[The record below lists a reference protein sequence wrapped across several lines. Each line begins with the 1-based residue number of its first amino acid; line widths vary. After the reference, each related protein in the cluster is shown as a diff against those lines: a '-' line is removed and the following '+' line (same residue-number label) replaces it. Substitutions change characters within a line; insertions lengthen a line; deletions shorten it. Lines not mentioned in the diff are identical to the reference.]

1 MSEYLQFGLLAASLV
16 YFWSVMFDRFSRS
29 CTVIGGVI
37 LIGAA
42 GMALKPIEDQHMF
55 EIITLAGFSALLLAR
70 SWLIWKD
77 WYDGQ

>member
-1 MSEYLQFGLLAASLV
+1 MSEYLQFALLAASLV

-29 CTVIGGVI
+29 CA
-37 LIGAA
+37 LIGAVILVGSA
-42 GMALKPIEDQHMF
+42 GMALKPIEDQHFF
-55 EIITLAGFSALLLAR
+55 EIVTLSGFTGLLLAR